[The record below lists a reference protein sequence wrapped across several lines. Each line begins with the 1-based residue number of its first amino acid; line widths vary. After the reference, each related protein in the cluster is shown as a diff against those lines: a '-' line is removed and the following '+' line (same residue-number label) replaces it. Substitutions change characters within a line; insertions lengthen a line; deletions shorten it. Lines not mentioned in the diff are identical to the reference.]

1 MQDGGRIPETDLE
14 KTDTLPVLTIVA
26 RDPDVGDDAVPLDP
40 ETIRR
45 LTAKAAARPP
55 SPQRPPPGEV
65 LRALEQRI
73 ARLDGEYR
81 AALRQWERAKEGE
94 AVAVA
99 RLKALTA
106 ESSVLSAKLET
117 HQSRVRELEGMLAD
131 KANAVDLSRTR
142 AEEAMRESTRLHEE
156 ARTLRDALAA
166 RDATIV
172 QVLHSL
178 EERDAQLTAL
188 QREHARIIPIL
199 ESRSKST
206 EQLDTELQQWRR
218 KSEERSLELNAEKEL
233 RQALEQRLK
242 QISAEL
248 EARTADT
255 LAAQRRGEAYLE
267 VLRTRAYRQEYALNR
282 SREPVLPREA
292 VVKTDVSQSREI
304 EELRALAK
312 SHAAARDTAM
322 TEARAAVQEE
332 LQEALRQLEAARRQ
346 SLEQSGKFK
355 KLQIEADSAQLVVT
369 DLKKATEQLA
379 AQAARVA
386 ELERELEA
394 ARGAL
399 VEREARAIQLERS
412 DGAVVPPAAAVPGI
426 AEDSLPAG
434 QVPSQPSIAARL
446 TRLEG
451 ENRTVHE
458 LARRTRIGRASGCEL
473 QIEAQ
478 SISRHHAIVL
488 TGPRGAI
495 IEDTNSTNGVFV
507 NGLKV
512 TRQLLRDG
520 DAVTI
525 GDVKFRF
532 SITPPPG

>member
-26 RDPDVGDDAVPLDP
+26 RDADVGDDAEPLDP

-45 LTAKAAARPP
+45 LTAKAAVRPAGL
-55 SPQRPPPGEV
+55 QRPPPGEV
-65 LRALEQRI
+65 LRSLEQRI

-81 AALRQWERAKEGE
+81 AVLRHWDRAKEGE
-94 AVAVA
+94 AAAVA
-99 RLKALTA
+99 RLKTLTA
-106 ESSVLSAKLET
+106 ESSALSATLET
-117 HQSRVRELEGMLAD
+117 HQTRVRELEAMVAD
-131 KANAVDLSRTR
+131 KANSVDLSRTR

-218 KSEERSLELNAEKEL
+218 KSEERSLELKAEKDA
-233 RQALEQRLK
+233 RQMLEERLK
-242 QISAEL
+242 QIGVEL
-248 EARTADT
+248 EARTADAR
-255 LAAQRRGEAYLE
+255 AAQRRGEAYLE
-267 VLRTRAYRQEYALNR
+267 VLRTRAYRHEYELNR
-282 SREPVLPREA
+282 SREPVAKSDL
-292 VVKTDVSQSREI
+292 SQSREI
-304 EELRALAK
+304 EELRALVK

-346 SLEQSGKFK
+346 SLEQSGRFK

-369 DLKKATEQLA
+369 DLKKATEQLGA
-379 AQAARVA
+379 HAARIA
-386 ELERELEA
+386 ELERELEG
-394 ARGAL
+394 ARNAL
-399 VEREARAIQLERS
+399 AERDARALQLEHS
-412 DGAVVPPAAAVPGI
+412 GAAVLPPPAAVPGF
-426 AEDSLPAG
+426 AEASLPEASLPVG
-434 QVPSQPSIAARL
+434 LTPPQPTIAARL
-446 TRLEG
+446 TRLDG
-451 ENRTVHE
+451 ENRAVHE

-532 SITPPPG
+532 SITLPPG